1 MVNQEFNQIVDPMEG
16 GYEGDVDEGDV
27 TDVDDVVGEND
38 CYGPD
43 IPRSNRE
50 IEVGGEVVDTNYLF
64 WVSIMR
70 NLYDDW
76 DGDEEGWSSGFDEY
90 RTNSEGNV
98 SEDSDLGGVIS
109 SLHDEVQQGLRPDNE

>member
-1 MVNQEFNQIVDPMEG
+1 
-16 GYEGDVDEGDV
+16 
-27 TDVDDVVGEND
+27 
-38 CYGPD
+38 
-43 IPRSNRE
+43 
-50 IEVGGEVVDTNYLF
+50 
-64 WVSIMR
+64 MR